1 MTLTTAPKLLPV
13 SLNEIKSA
21 LHIESDIN
29 ADDAM
34 LMAFLRTAVDQCE
47 NETRLALISQTWTI
61 FRDAWPYK
69 STMDDGLWEGV
80 REGAF
85 IQTVGTALE
94 LPKAPLQSITHVKTY
109 ADDDTATTWSSSSYF
124 VDTASKPGRLV
135 ARVGQTFPAP
145 TRTANGIEIQFVA
158 GYGDTGNDV
167 PQAIRDG
174 LMQFIKALYDCDG
187 DEGGAKACAPGR
199 VAYSLWRPYRILK
212 F

>member
-1 MTLTTAPKLLPV
+1 MTLTTAPGPLPV
-13 SLNEIKSA
+13 SLNEIKA
-21 LHIESDIN
+21 GLRIESDIV

-34 LMAFLRTAVDQCE
+34 LMAFLRTAVDECE
-47 NETRLALISQTWTI
+47 NNTKLALITQTWTI

-85 IQTVGTALE
+85 MQELGHDVD

-109 ADDDTATTWSSSSYF
+109 DDADTATTWSSSSYY

-135 ARVGQTFPAP
+135 ARLGQTFPAP

-174 LMQFIKALYDCDG
+174 LIQYVKALYDCDG

-199 VAYSLWRPYRILK
+199 VAFSLWRPYRILK